1 MDFNFT
7 EEQSMV
13 RDTVASFLQDKYDF
27 EARRKIVAS
36 ESGWRADYWKAF
48 AEELGILGAP
58 FSEELGGLGGGAI
71 DNMIIMEEFGKA
83 LVIEPYLGTVV
94 IGGGF
99 MKHSGYAGAASVIE
113 GIVAGTTTIAFAY
126 AEPQGRYTWQ
136 DLKTTAKK
144 DGAGYVL
151 NGHKAVVVGAPF
163 ASHLVVTARTGG
175 AQRDAGGVSVFLVD
189 KTLPGIVTR
198 DYPTVDG
205 GRASE
210 VYFENVSISAD
221 ALIGEEGGGLPLVN
235 RVLDEA
241 TAAVGAEAVGVLRKL
256 HEGTLDYA
264 KQRKQFGTAISNFQV
279 LQHRMVDMFIEV
291 EQAVSMTYM
300 ATIKLDESDAE
311 RAKAVSAAKVRIGRA
326 CKFVGQNA
334 IQIHGGMGM
343 TDELAIGH
351 YFKRASIIEGL
362 FGSVDHHLKR
372 YESLSFGQVGDKA
385 A

>member
-1 MDFNFT
+1 
-7 EEQSMV
+7 
-13 RDTVASFLQDKYDF
+13 
-27 EARRKIVAS
+27 
-36 ESGWRADYWKAF
+36 
-48 AEELGILGAP
+48 
-58 FSEELGGLGGGAI
+58 
-71 DNMIIMEEFGKA
+71 
-83 LVIEPYLGTVV
+83 
-94 IGGGF
+94 
-99 MKHSGYAGAASVIE
+99 
-113 GIVAGTTTIAFAY
+113 
-126 AEPQGRYTWQ
+126 
-136 DLKTTAKK
+136 
-144 DGAGYVL
+144 
-151 NGHKAVVVGAPF
+151 
-163 ASHLVVTARTGG
+163 
-175 AQRDAGGVSVFLVD
+175 
-189 KTLPGIVTR
+189 
-198 DYPTVDG
+198 
-205 GRASE
+205 
-210 VYFENVSISAD
+210 
-221 ALIGEEGGGLPLVN
+221 
-235 RVLDEA
+235 
-241 TAAVGAEAVGVLRKL
+241 VGVLRKL

-372 YESLSFGQVGDKA
+372 YEGLSFGKA

>member
-7 EEQSMV
+7 EEQSML
-13 RDTVASFLQDKYDF
+13 RDTIASFLQDKYDF
-27 EARRKIVAS
+27 DTRRKIVSS

-58 FSEELGGLGGGAI
+58 FSEELGGLGGGAV
-71 DNMIIMEEFGKA
+71 DNMIVMEEFGKA

-99 MKHSGYAGAASVIE
+99 LKHSGYAGAASVIE
-113 GIVAGTTTIAFAY
+113 GVIGGTTTIAFAY
-126 AEPQGRYTWQ
+126 GEPQARYTWR

-144 DGAGYVL
+144 DGAGWVL
-151 NGHKAVVVGAPF
+151 NGHKAVVIGAPF
-163 ASHLVVTARTGG
+163 ATHLIVTARTGG
-175 AQRDAGGVSVFLVD
+175 AQRDAGGVGVFLVD
-189 KTLPGIVTR
+189 KSLPGIVTR

-205 GRASE
+205 NRASE
-210 VYFENVSISAD
+210 VYFENVSIPAE
-221 ALIGEEGGGLPLVN
+221 ALIAEDGLALVDK
-235 RVLDEA
+235 VLDEA

-264 KQRKQFGTAISNFQV
+264 KQRKQFGTAIANFQV

-291 EQAVSMTYM
+291 EQSVSMTYM
-300 ATIKLDESDAE
+300 ATIKLEEDAAE
-311 RAKAVSAAKVRIGRA
+311 RAKAVSAMKVRIGRA

-351 YFKRASIIEGL
+351 YFKRATMIEGL

-372 YESLSFGQVGDKA
+372 YESLSFDA
-385 A
+385 AA

>member
-27 EARRKIVAS
+27 ETRRKIVAS
-36 ESGWRADYWKAF
+36 ESGWRADYWQAF
-48 AEELGILGAP
+48 AEELGILGAS

-113 GIVAGTTTIAFAY
+113 GIIAGTTTIAFAY

-144 DGAGYVL
+144 DGSGYVL

-175 AQRDAGGVSVFLVD
+175 AQRDTGGVSVFLVD

-210 VYFENVSISAD
+210 VYFENVSIPAD
-221 ALIGEEGGGLPLVN
+221 ALIGEEGNGLPLVN

-372 YESLSFGQVGDKA
+372 YEGLSFGQA

>member
-27 EARRKIVAS
+27 ETRRKIVTS
-36 ESGWRADYWKAF
+36 ESGWRADYWQAF
-48 AEELGILGAP
+48 AEELGILGAS
-58 FSEELGGLGGGAI
+58 FSEELGGLDGGAI

-113 GIVAGTTTIAFAY
+113 GIIAGTTTIAFAY

-144 DGAGYVL
+144 DGSGYVL

-175 AQRDAGGVSVFLVD
+175 AQRDTGGVSVFLVD
-189 KTLPGIVTR
+189 KTLSGIVTR

-210 VYFENVSISAD
+210 VYFENVSIPAD
-221 ALIGEEGGGLPLVN
+221 ALIGEEGAGLPLVN
-235 RVLDEA
+235 KVLDEA

-372 YESLSFGQVGDKA
+372 YEGLSFGQA

>member
-13 RDTVASFLQDKYDF
+13 RDTVASFLQDRYDF
-27 EARRKIVAS
+27 ETRRKIVAS
-36 ESGWRADYWKAF
+36 ESGWRADHWKAF
-48 AEELGILGAP
+48 AEELGILGAS

-94 IGGGF
+94 VGGGF

-113 GIVAGTTTIAFAY
+113 GIIGGATTIAFAY
-126 AEPQGRYTWQ
+126 AEPQGRYTWR

-144 DGAGYVL
+144 DGSGYVL

-163 ASHLVVTARTGG
+163 ASHLIVTARTGG
-175 AQRDAGGVSVFLVD
+175 AQRDAGGVSVFLID
-189 KTLPGIVTR
+189 KSLPGIVTR

-210 VYFENVSISAD
+210 VFFENVSISAD
-221 ALIGEEGGGLPLVN
+221 ALIGAEGEGLPLIDKVI
-235 RVLDEA
+235 DEA

-256 HEGTLDYA
+256 HGGTLDYA
-264 KQRKQFGTAISNFQV
+264 KQRKQFGTAIANFQV
-279 LQHRMVDMFIEV
+279 LQHRMVDMFINV

-300 ATIKLDESDAE
+300 ATIKIDEDDAT
-311 RAKAVSAAKVRIGRA
+311 RAKAVSAMKVQIGRA

-362 FGSVDHHLKR
+362 YGSVDHHLKR
-372 YESLSFGQVGDKA
+372 YESVSFDA
-385 A
+385 AA